1 MTHPFPFCLAA
12 FAAVLCCFR
21 ALPGMAAETAASP
34 ANPKTVQL
42 SPKGGLFTVM
52 DEIAVTD
59 EAGSAVLYLILP
71 ADASGLSLTV
81 PGRTIASWSSAPQIL
96 KRSGAQSRRA
106 EALLAEQGDIERRLA
121 LIEAQLILWRKPP
134 ERASY
139 NDLAAIEAKILETLP
154 NLHREQAM
162 LAKRLEQ
169 LREEAEDLEP
179 GPDMGQ
185 KVRVVLASRP
195 ETERVRVEYS
205 YSLPHCGW
213 EPVYDFS
220 AHTGDDKNKG
230 IGVRLLAEVWQR
242 TGMDWVDTQLT
253 LVTRGGGPRE
263 PGQLAR
269 WELAAPAPRSA
280 ARGDYADQGDM
291 MRRHS
296 SAIEAAAPM
305 EMADEDAVEDD
316 AAPRK
321 KAVPSHAA
329 TTLAAD
335 SLYAR
340 WDLTARGLNEGRSRL
355 LMTEAQWQAPLT
367 WLARPTSG
375 TTSAPVWLTA
385 QYKLPAGEVWPEG
398 RAEYN
403 VDGQNVGTGR
413 FRPEQGEARLFFG
426 ADPRVSLTISDDR
439 KRGQSGFFDKRRHWT
454 WAWTYTFTNSH
465 AKPVTVRVE
474 RPQPRIV
481 DQKITVKHENE
492 PAASVDA
499 AEHRLFWN
507 LEVPASGT
515 AKIRHGLTVSAP
527 EDMAIFP
534 TAP

>member
-1 MTHPFPFCLAA
+1 MHALTLFTFT
-12 FAAVLCCFR
+12 AVLLCLC
-21 ALPGMAAETAASP
+21 ALPCMAAETPAASP
-34 ANPKTVQL
+34 ANPKTAQL
-42 SPKGGLFTVM
+42 SPKGGLFTVE
-52 DEIAVTD
+52 DDVAVVN
-59 EAGSAVLYLILP
+59 EAGSAVLYLILQ

-81 PGRTIASWSSAPQIL
+81 PGRTIAGWSSAPQIL
-96 KRSGAQSRRA
+96 KRGGAQSRRA

-139 NDLAAIEAKILETLP
+139 NDLAAIEAKILENLP
-154 NLHREQAM
+154 DLHREQAA
-162 LAKRLEQ
+162 LNKRLEQ
-169 LREEAEDLEP
+169 LQEEAEDLEP
-179 GPDMGQ
+179 GPNMGQ
-185 KVRVVLASRP
+185 KVRVVLAGQP
-195 ETERVRVEYS
+195 ETEQARVEYS

-220 AHTGDDKNKG
+220 VRTGDDKDKG

-242 TGMDWVDTQLT
+242 TGMDWVDTRLT
-253 LVTRGGGPRE
+253 LVTRGAGPRE

-269 WELAAPAPRSA
+269 WELAAPPPRP
-280 ARGDYADQGDM
+280 ARARM
-291 MRRHS
+291 MMDG
-296 SAIEAAAPM
+296 AAAAPM
-305 EMADEDAVEDD
+305 AEPDDTAVEEAEDA
-316 AAPRK
+316 AAPTPRK
-321 KAVPSHAA
+321 KAAPSHAP
-329 TTLAAD
+329 TTLSAD

-340 WDLTARGLNEGRSRL
+340 WDLSARGLNEGRSRL
-355 LMTEAQWQAPLT
+355 LMTETRWPAPLT

-375 TTSAPVWLTA
+375 RRTAQVWLTA

-413 FRPEQGEARLFFG
+413 FRPEKGEAKLFFG

-439 KRGQSGFFDKRRHWT
+439 KRGQSGFFDKRRHWS

-474 RPQPRIV
+474 RPEPRVV

-492 PAASVDA
+492 PAASIDA
-499 AEHRLFWN
+499 SERRLFWDVN
-507 LEVPASGT
+507 VPAGGT
-515 AKIRHGLTVSAP
+515 ASIRHGLTVSAP
-527 EDMAIFP
+527 EDMAISP
-534 TAP
+534 VAP